1 MAEQKYFFRLLLV
14 CEPISTG
21 FCRFP
26 IPELFRAKVAVV
38 LLAFCDDFAEGR
50 AVLLLGAVRS
60 FRGPLA
66 VILRSFCARF
76 AVGFSVQIRVDE
88 ADFGRF
94 WGTKQRFRISEL
106 FRVKVAVNLLAFC
119 GQVAFELLGDV
130 RSFWGVGAVSVR

>member
-66 VILRSFCARF
+66 VILRSFCGRFAPVLRSDFQSKFESMRPILGDFGGPNNDFAFPSYFALKLRSICWRF
-76 AVGFSVQIRVDE
+76 AVKLRLSCWE
-88 ADFGRF
+88 TCGRF
-94 WGTKQRFRISEL
+94 G
-106 FRVKVAVNLLAFC
+106 
-119 GQVAFELLGDV
+119 G
-130 RSFWGVGAVSVR
+130 